1 MRKSALV
8 WLLAVVLVLALAAP
22 SFAWSRGHGH
32 GHFHGHGGG
41 RFVVGFG
48 FGVGPWWG
56 PYPWGGYP
64 YYPYYPYPYPPY
76 AYGQPSAVMQEPP
89 VYVQQQPAPARPA
102 APTPQNY
109 WYYCP
114 SMSAYYP
121 SVPSCAEPWVK
132 VPPRPE

>member
-1 MRKSALV
+1 MRKRALV
-8 WLLAVVLVLALAAP
+8 SLVAIILVLALAAP
-22 SFAWSRGHGH
+22 SFAGGRRHGYS
-32 GHFHGHGGG
+32 HGGS
-41 RFVVGFG
+41 RVFVGVG

-64 YYPYYPYPYPPY
+64 YYPYPYYPYPPY
-76 AYGQPSAVMQEPP
+76 AYGPPTVVVQQPP
-89 VYVQQQPAPARPA
+89 VYVQQQPAPALPS
-102 APTPQNY
+102 APTPQAY

-114 SMSAYYP
+114 SMNAYYP